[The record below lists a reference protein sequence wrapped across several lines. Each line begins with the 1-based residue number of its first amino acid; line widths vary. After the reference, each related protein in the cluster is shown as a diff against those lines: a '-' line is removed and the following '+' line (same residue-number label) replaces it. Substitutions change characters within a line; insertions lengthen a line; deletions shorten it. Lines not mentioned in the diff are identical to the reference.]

1 MRWDVRD
8 KTEQGR
14 TYWNGVGE
22 PAEERRSGFVER
34 HRAPR
39 SRSALNKNPM
49 GDLLDLDELPLSL
62 VLSYLSN
69 RDLLNV
75 QLTCK
80 ALHAYV
86 SREDGFHW
94 RLKLEEEFD
103 VRPRDVSRVV
113 RMREVEV
120 EEEEDGDRDLD
131 LDLERRVVKQVM
143 AYQETYT
150 RLVRAGRSS
159 RSRSERPFRPLPLRF
174 RGLFTNGDVDV
185 IPDDTLNA
193 ARYWTDNAFR
203 HDSAPYCSISPTNV
217 DIVGVHLA
225 SSHATYRQERRDRK
239 YMKARTRFAMQW
251 LRRVVNGP
259 PFGLSD
265 LSSDQQLQLFFLTLL
280 ESFEVG
286 HGLGLTLFVEDR
298 EQIVRGGIELEELE
312 VDRLLEEATALRD
325 RVLLAEERLKARLV
339 GGSSATPYPYNPTD
353 GSGANDGVVVDW
365 ALAGG
370 LVGVRD
376 ADADDA
382 DDADVA
388 PLAPCVLERLVISR
402 RGELTCPVRCG
413 WVFGGGLHPATARL
427 SSRLSSAHDVV
438 GLLRVSL
445 ARVNV
450 PQFTHAL
457 GLDMV
462 LNWAKNGG
470 LSPVERVH
478 LFVVREVDGVHF
490 EGNAFVEFV
499 RGDDRADDDERVWEP
514 VGFFIFGTSW
524 VLGGH
529 GHQPADAKCTFRD
542 VPPGR
547 IVVTLGAYD
556 DDEGARRTTTTSSAG
571 SLSDEM
577 RVDLGKRRL
586 VDAVA
591 VKMIECENK
600 MADDDPH
607 PVPNID
613 LARFLGY
620 GRRVLVGEEEA
631 GGRGRG
637 HGYNTRYGPVSS
649 SDEESDEEDVDQDDL
664 DDDDFDDRSDDDDD
678 GREEAGN
685 PEDDDDD
692 MA

>member
-1 MRWDVRD
+1 MRTVR
-8 KTEQGR
+8 TESVALSQC
-14 TYWNGVGE
+14 
-22 PAEERRSGFVER
+22 
-34 HRAPR
+34 
-39 SRSALNKNPM
+39 ALNSVSKLM
-49 GDLLDLDELPLSL
+49 GDLLDLDELSLSL
-62 VLSYLSN
+62 VLSHLSN

-113 RMREVEV
+113 RMRDVEV
-120 EEEEDGDRDLD
+120 EDSNGGDDEV
-131 LDLERRVVKQVM
+131 DLERRVVKQV

-159 RSRSERPFRPLPLRF
+159 RSRSRSRPSPLRF

-217 DIVGVHLA
+217 DLVGVHLA
-225 SSHATYRQERRDRK
+225 SSHATYRQERNDRK
-239 YMKARTRFAMQW
+239 YMKARTRFATQW
-251 LRRVVNGP
+251 LRRLVNGP

-265 LSSDQQLQLFFLTLL
+265 LSNNQQLQLFFLTLL
-280 ESFEVG
+280 ESFEAG
-286 HGLGLTLFVEDR
+286 HGIGLTLFVDDR
-298 EQIVRGGIELEELE
+298 EQIGGGFDLEEGE
-312 VDRLLEEATALRD
+312 MNRLLEEATGLRE

-339 GGSSATPYPYNPTD
+339 GGSSANPYPT
-353 GSGANDGVVVDW
+353 GGANGGDNDGVVVDW

-370 LVGVRD
+370 LGGVRD
-376 ADADDA
+376 GSDA
-382 DDADVA
+382 DADVA
-388 PLAPCVLERLVISR
+388 PLAPCVIERLVISR

-413 WVFGGGLHPATARL
+413 WVFGGGLQPATV
-427 SSRLSSAHDVV
+427 RLSSAHDIV
-438 GLLRVSL
+438 GLLRLSL
-445 ARVNV
+445 ARVDA
-450 PQFTHAL
+450 QFKHVL

-478 LFVVREVDGVHF
+478 LFVVREVDGVH
-490 EGNAFVEFV
+490 EGNVFVEFV
-499 RGDDRADDDERVWEP
+499 RGDDRDDERVWEP

-529 GHQPADAKCTFRD
+529 QPPDKCTFRD
-542 VPPGR
+542 VPPER
-547 IVVTLGAYD
+547 IVVAAYD
-556 DDEGARRTTTTSSAG
+556 ELGRTTAG
-571 SLSDEM
+571 ETPQSRASDEM

-600 MADDDPH
+600 MEDDDPH

-613 LARFLGY
+613 LAKFLGY

-631 GGRGRG
+631 GGSGRR

-649 SDEESDEEDVDQDDL
+649 DEESSEDL
-664 DDDDFDDRSDDDDD
+664 DDPDDLNDFDEFIL
-678 GREEAGN
+678 EEVGN
-685 PEDDDDD
+685 SEDED